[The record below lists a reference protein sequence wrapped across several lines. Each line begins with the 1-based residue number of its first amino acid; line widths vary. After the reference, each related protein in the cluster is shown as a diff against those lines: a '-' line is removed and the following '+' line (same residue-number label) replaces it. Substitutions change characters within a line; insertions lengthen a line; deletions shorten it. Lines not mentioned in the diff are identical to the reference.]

1 MQDFQEFTKS
11 LFSGQWY
18 TSYLV
23 IGMLC
28 LVAYFIT
35 SRILLRTVSHL
46 FKKTSTKFDDIL
58 IEKRVFNKLPFL
70 VPLVIVYNSKDLL
83 YWNNLLDRVI
93 LSTIVL
99 IFLYS
104 LNALINA
111 LNEMFKLTELSKKF
125 SIKSYTQI
133 GKLLINIFGI
143 IVVIAVLTGNS
154 PVYLLSGLGALTAVL
169 ILVFKDTILSL
180 VSSVQISSNDLFKVG
195 DWVEAPQ
202 FGADGDVIDIAL
214 HSVKIQNWDK
224 TISVIPTNKL
234 IDSSFKNWR
243 GMAESGG
250 RRIKRSINID
260 MSSIK
265 FCTNEMIGRF
275 TKFKVISNYLKVKL
289 EEVQRFNIENNITDE
304 SLINGRSLTNIG
316 TFRAYIEGYLRNHNQ
331 IHDEMTFLVRQLSP
345 SANGLPI
352 EIYVFSNDTDWLNYE
367 KIQADIF
374 DHLLAVVSEF
384 ELKVFQNPSGSD
396 FKSSFAD
403 VNETLFNSP
412 STY

>member
-11 LFSGQWY
+11 VLSGQWY
-18 TSYLV
+18 TSYLL

-58 IEKRVFNKLPFL
+58 IEERVFSKLPFL
-70 VPLVIVYNSKDLL
+70 VPLVILYNSKDLL

-93 LSTIVL
+93 LSTIAL

-265 FCTNEMIGRF
+265 FCTNEMIGRYS
-275 TKFKVISNYLKVKL
+275 KYNVIANYIKVKL

-316 TFRAYIEGYLRNHNQ
+316 TFRAYIEGYLRNHNK

-403 VNETLFNSP
+403 VNE
-412 STY
+412 

>member
-11 LFSGQWY
+11 VFSGQWY
-18 TSYLV
+18 TSYLL

-35 SRILLRTVSHL
+35 SRILLRTVTHL

-58 IEKRVFNKLPFL
+58 IEERVFNKLPFL
-70 VPLVIVYNSKDLL
+70 VPLVILYNSKDLL

-93 LSTIVL
+93 LSTIAL

-111 LNEMFKLTELSKKF
+111 LNEMFKLTDLSKKF

-265 FCTNEMIGRF
+265 FCTNEMIDRYS
-275 TKFKVISNYLKVKL
+275 KYNVIANYIKVKL

-316 TFRAYIEGYLRNHNQ
+316 TFRAYIEGYLRNHNK

-403 VNETLFNSP
+403 VNE
-412 STY
+412 

>member
-1 MQDFQEFTKS
+1 MQDSQEFIQS
-11 LFSGQWY
+11 LFSDQWY
-18 TSYLV
+18 SSYLV
-23 IGMLC
+23 IGILC

-58 IEKRVFNKLPFL
+58 IEQRVFNKLPYL
-70 VPLVIVYNSKDLL
+70 VPLIILYNSKDIIF
-83 YWNNLLDRVI
+83 WNALLDRAI
-93 LSTIVL
+93 LSAIAIV
-99 IFLYS
+99 FLYS
-104 LNALINA
+104 LNAFINA
-111 LNEMFKLTELSKKF
+111 FNEMFKLTDLSKKF

-143 IVVIAVLTGNS
+143 IVVMAILTGNS

-169 ILVFKDTILSL
+169 VLVFKDTILSL

-243 GMAESGG
+243 GMSESGG

-260 MSSIK
+260 MNTIK
-265 FCTNEMIGRF
+265 FCTKEMIDRYS
-275 TKFKVISNYLKVKL
+275 KFNVISDYLKEKL
-289 EEVQRFNIENNITDE
+289 EEIQQFNSDSKIEE
-304 SLINGRSLTNIG
+304 EGLINGRSLTNIG
-316 TFRAYIEGYLRNHNQ
+316 TFRAYVEGYLRNHNQ
-331 IHDEMTFLVRQLSP
+331 IHNEMTFLVRQLPPNAS
-345 SANGLPI
+345 GLPI
-352 EIYVFSNDTDWLNYE
+352 EIYVFSNDTDWANYE
-367 KIQADIF
+367 KIQSDIF
-374 DHLLAVVSEF
+374 DHLLSVVSEF

-396 FKSSFAD
+396 FKSSFSEE
-403 VNETLFNSP
+403 NK
-412 STY
+412 Y

>member
-11 LFSGQWY
+11 VFSGQWY
-18 TSYLV
+18 TSYLL

-58 IEKRVFNKLPFL
+58 IEERVFSKLPFL
-70 VPLVIVYNSKDLL
+70 VPLVILYNSKDLL
-83 YWNNLLDRVI
+83 YWNSLLDRVI
-93 LSTIVL
+93 LSTIALV
-99 IFLYS
+99 FLYS

-111 LNEMFKLTELSKKF
+111 LNEMFKLTDLSKKF
-125 SIKSYTQI
+125 SIKSYAQI

-143 IVVIAVLTGNS
+143 ILVIAVLTGNS

-260 MSSIK
+260 LSSIK
-265 FCTNEMIGRF
+265 FCTNEMIDRYS
-275 TKFKVISNYLKVKL
+275 KYNVIANYIKVKL

-316 TFRAYIEGYLRNHNQ
+316 TFRAYVEGYLRNHNK

-384 ELKVFQNPSGSD
+384 ELKVFQNPSGGD

-403 VNETLFNSP
+403 VNE
-412 STY
+412 